1 MLHLATGPNA
11 GQGAASQTY
20 LGATRRIS
28 NRLGVLTFLYFPDS
42 NHPKKIRVEL
52 VVVRGNNTRI
62 SCFTKITSNKHQTEA
77 LVQLKWLVE

>member
-42 NHPKKIRVEL
+42 NHPKK
-52 VVVRGNNTRI
+52 NTGWAGG
-62 SCFTKITSNKHQTEA
+62 C
-77 LVQLKWLVE
+77 

>member
-1 MLHLATGPNA
+1 MCNYTCIIIYKDFRFTSSYSHSIHRKPKKSYQSMLHLATGPNA

-42 NHPKKIRVEL
+42 NHPKK
-52 VVVRGNNTRI
+52 NTG
-62 SCFTKITSNKHQTEA
+62 
-77 LVQLKWLVE
+77 